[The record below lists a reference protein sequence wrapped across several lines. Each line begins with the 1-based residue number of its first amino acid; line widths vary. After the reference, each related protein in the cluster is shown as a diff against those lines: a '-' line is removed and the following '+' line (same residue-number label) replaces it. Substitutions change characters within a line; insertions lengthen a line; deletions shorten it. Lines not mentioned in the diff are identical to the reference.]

1 MPKARYAERNAN
13 RNVKKRKLTGVIGGH
28 RLAKL
33 KSKRVKAGTYG
44 TVSEYVG
51 RTKAIKRLQLSIADF
66 RRLCILKGIY
76 PRDPKNKKHLDS
88 KQTYYHHKD
97 IMFLAHEPL
106 LRKFNEQL
114 VSSWGVLLW
123 LARAPHPRG
132 GRWGVWGLVVGWKC
146 PALSSTHP
154 TSLPPS
160 RGQWHAHTRTHT
172 HTLHTLT
179 PQHTRPPNRPSP
191 ASSSVP

>member
-114 VSSWGVLLW
+114 VSGWGVAYYCGW
-123 LARAPHPRG
+123 HERVHPRG
-132 GRWGVWGLVVGWKC
+132 GWGAWVSWWGWKD
-146 PALSSTHP
+146 ALHQR
-154 TSLPPS
+154 LPPS
-160 RGQWHAHTRTHT
+160 RGNGTLTLTHILHTTTHT
-172 HTLHTLT
+172 Y
-179 PQHTRPPNRPSP
+179 PNRPSP
-191 ASSSVP
+191 ASSSAP

>member
-114 VSSWGVLLW
+114 VS
-123 LARAPHPRG
+123 G
-132 GRWGVWGLVVGWKC
+132 G
-146 PALSSTHP
+146 AYH
-154 TSLPPS
+154 
-160 RGQWHAHTRTHT
+160 
-172 HTLHTLT
+172 
-179 PQHTRPPNRPSP
+179 
-191 ASSSVP
+191 

>member
-114 VSSWGVLLW
+114 VSSFLSVTGLCLMGKVGRGGE
-123 LARAPHPRG
+123 AGMEREESPAFAPH
-132 GRWGVWGLVVGWKC
+132 
-146 PALSSTHP
+146 HP
-154 TSLPPS
+154 PLTPS
-160 RGQWHAHTRTHT
+160 PTRTAWTLTHTTPRFAYNFTPHAPHT
-172 HTLHTLT
+172 HAGLL
-179 PQHTRPPNRPSP
+179 PQAQACHW
-191 ASSSVP
+191 AV